1 MKVSD
6 FKTTLIDNDGKF
18 LSSGDFKLE
27 YNDQTHVI
35 WLSAGE
41 NPLSIDSTD
50 FIKNR
55 IVHHTSIIEYDGKKW
70 LRLYWT
76 EDEKQFVD
84 ISITDLVQ
92 VYKFNDGLLTSY
104 VDNKWQVDIDDT
116 IARTTYANAINSRAD
131 TISASLQTEVE
142 RAKTAE
148 EINAAAINNEKIRAE
163 GAESANAIAISNEE
177 SRAEGVEGSLQA
189 QINSVSVDLTAEVEA
204 RENAD
209 NKITANVN
217 VVSSDVISLKTY
229 ATELS
234 GSSPDNIG
242 IIATLSNSITTLQ
255 SDIVKELKFVNH
267 IRIGNDTPV
276 TTIAA
281 FFEK

>member
-1 MKVSD
+1 MKVSN

-18 LSSGDFKLE
+18 LSSGDFKFE

-116 IARTTYANAINSRAD
+116 IARTTYANAISSRAD
-131 TISASLQTEVE
+131 TISASLQSEIE
-142 RAKTAE
+142 RATAAE
-148 EINAAAINNEKIRAE
+148 AANTTAINDEKA
-163 GAESANAIAISNEE
+163 
-177 SRAEGVEGSLQA
+177 RAEGVEGSLQT
-189 QINSVSVDLTAEVEA
+189 QINSVSTDLTAEVKA

-209 NKITANVN
+209 SKIIDDVN
-217 VVSSDVISLKTY
+217 AVSSDVISLKTY

-242 IIATLSNSITTLQ
+242 IIATLSNSIMTLQ
-255 SDIVKELKFVNH
+255 SDIIKELKFVNH
-267 IRIGNDTPV
+267 IVIGNDISVV
-276 TTIAA
+276 TTIEE
-281 FFEK
+281 FFNK

>member
-1 MKVSD
+1 MKVSN

-18 LSSGDFKLE
+18 LSGGDFKFE

-41 NPLSIDSTD
+41 NPLSIDTTD

-116 IARTTYANAINSRAD
+116 IARTTYANEISLRAN
-131 TISASLQTEVE
+131 TISTSLQAEVE
-142 RAKTAE
+142 RAKEAE
-148 EINAAAINNEKIRAE
+148 AANTTAINTE
-163 GAESANAIAISNEE
+163 IA
-177 SRAEGVEGSLQA
+177 RAEGVEESLQT
-189 QINSVSVDLTAEVEA
+189 QINSVSTDLTAEVEA
-204 RENAD
+204 RKNAD
-209 NKITANVN
+209 DKITADVN
-217 VVSSDVISLKTY
+217 EISSDVSSLKYY
-229 ATELS
+229 ATALS

-242 IIATLSNSITTLQ
+242 IIASLSNNIMTLQ
-255 SDIVKELKFVNH
+255 SDIIKELKFVNH
-267 IRIGNDTPV
+267 IVIGNDDTPIL
-276 TTIAA
+276 TIEK
-281 FFEK
+281 FFER